1 MRKLGKALGVGLL
14 VVFALSFVLAPDT
27 EARSGGSSHN
37 EVVQLRCTQTGSN
50 AVGVADSSSS
60 AGAPT
65 FTFDTNC
72 SQAIADLLD
81 DGFEIHA
88 ARGDD
93 QFLYTLIKE
102 RRSSSGK

>member
-1 MRKLGKALGVGLL
+1 MRKLAKASGVALL
-14 VVFALSFVLAPDT
+14 VVFALSFVLAPST
-27 EARSGGSSHN
+27 EARSGGSHT

-93 QFLYTLIKE
+93 QFLYTLVKE
-102 RRSSSGK
+102 RRGSSGK